1 MGLFE
6 HSSPVESAVL
16 FRLFDAKDF
25 RGSDDTIAK
34 LSVLEM
40 PHGLVCGSDHLTM
53 DRFVGLKTGWL
64 QMDGSGPNRYQDNK
78 TPWVDEFNIEH
89 FWLSVKLGITVKTD

>member
-1 MGLFE
+1 MGSLE
-6 HSSPVESAVL
+6 PNIPVDSAASFPL
-16 FRLFDAKDF
+16 LDTKDF

-53 DRFVGLKTGWL
+53 DRFVGLKTSWL
-64 QMDGSGPNRYQDNK
+64 QIDDSHTNGYQENK
-78 TPWVDEFNIEH
+78 TPWGIEFDIEH
-89 FWLSVKLGITVKTD
+89 FWLSVK

>member
-6 HSSPVESAVL
+6 HSSPVDSVES

-64 QMDGSGPNRYQDNK
+64 QMDDSGPNRHQDYK
-78 TPWVDEFNIEH
+78 TPWVDGFDIEH
-89 FWLSVKLGITVKTD
+89 FGSP

>member
-6 HSSPVESAVL
+6 NSSPVDSVES

-40 PHGLVCGSDHLTM
+40 PYGLVCGSDHLTM

-64 QMDGSGPNRYQDNK
+64 QMDDSGPNGYQDNK
-78 TPWVDEFNIEH
+78 TPWVSGFDIEH
-89 FWLSVKLGITVKTD
+89 FGSP

>member
-1 MGLFE
+1 MV
-6 HSSPVESAVL
+6 S
-16 FRLFDAKDF
+16 FRLFNTKDF
-25 RGSDDTIAK
+25 RGSDYTIAK

-64 QMDGSGPNRYQDNK
+64 QMDDSGPNRYQDYK
-78 TPWVDEFNIEH
+78 TPWVGGFDIEH
-89 FWLSVKLGITVKTD
+89 FGSP

>member
-1 MGLFE
+1 MGSLE
-6 HSSPVESAVL
+6 PNIPVNSVVSFL
-16 FRLFDAKDF
+16 LLDTKDF

-53 DRFVGLKTGWL
+53 DRFVGLKTGGL
-64 QMDGSGPNRYQDNK
+64 QMDDSGPNGYQKNK
-78 TPWVDEFNIEH
+78 TPWGGEFDIEH
-89 FWLSVKLGITVKTD
+89 FWLSVKVGITVKTD

>member
-6 HSSPVESAVL
+6 HSSPVDSVES
-16 FRLFDAKDF
+16 FRLFNAKDF
-25 RGSDDTIAK
+25 RGSDDSLAK

-53 DRFVGLKTGWL
+53 DRFVGLKTSGL
-64 QMDGSGPNRYQDNK
+64 QMDDSGPNGNQKNK
-78 TPWVDEFNIEH
+78 TPWGGEFDIEH
-89 FWLSVKLGITVKTD
+89 FWLSVT

>member
-1 MGLFE
+1 LFE
-6 HSSPVESAVL
+6 TNSPVDSAVS
-16 FRLFDAKDF
+16 FRLFDTKDF

-53 DRFVGLKTGWL
+53 DRFVGLKTSGL
-64 QMDGSGPNRYQDNK
+64 HMDDSGPNAYQKNK
-78 TPWVDEFNIEH
+78 TPWGGEFDIEH
-89 FWLSVKLGITVKTD
+89 FWLSVK